1 MTNRSLPIAFAILL
15 PIAVLLTPHFARAD
29 TSPGTWELVRD
40 PIQRERWKLHV
51 RVENLLHAP
60 VSEDGQPI
68 DAVRNAEIHLE
79 LARELLEQADA
90 EHSPDVRLRFDLGIV
105 YERLADSQERDDMHQ
120 RAAEVLS
127 SALGVAPEHPAAVT
141 ALQYL
146 GYAYA
151 HLDRPR
157 EELDVWRRYIPK
169 LTDERSRVVDKMNMG
184 EAEMRLGRVD
194 DALET
199 FRDVLRLCG
208 QLPNT
213 STPNSTY
220 VLTLWDL
227 AVALDRSGDPR
238 AAVDTAAKASAIV
251 TIGSTQLPM
260 SGRSIIAQDPAVF
273 FVPAWEREWYLALAS
288 SAAARDATDVRDAA
302 AMWADAE
309 HHWDSYVQGAA
320 ASGGRD
326 PWLAIARTRR
336 DHTSALRKE
345 AESRAVKMPR
355 RAPGRPTWLDD

>member
-1 MTNRSLPIAFAILL
+1 MTSRCLKVALAALL
-15 PIAVLLTPHFARAD
+15 PLAAMPLSHFATAD
-29 TSPGTWELVRD
+29 TPPGAWDLVRD
-40 PIQRERWKLHV
+40 PAQAERWKLHV

-60 VSEDGQPI
+60 VSEDAQPT
-68 DAVRNAEIHLE
+68 DPVRNTEIHLE
-79 LARELLEQADA
+79 LARDLLEQADA
-90 EHSPDVRLRFDLGIV
+90 EHSSDVRLRFDLGIV
-105 YERLADSQERDDMHQ
+105 YERLGDSQERVDMHR

-127 SALGVAPEHPAAVT
+127 SALDVAPDHPAAVA

-157 EELDVWRRYIPK
+157 EELDAWRRYISK
-169 LTDERSRVVDKMNMG
+169 LTDDRSRVVDKMNMG

-238 AAVDTAAKASAIV
+238 AAVETAAKASAIV

-260 SGRSIIAQDPAVF
+260 SGRAIIAQDPAVF
-273 FVPAWEREWYLALAS
+273 FAPAWEREWYLALAS
-288 SAAARDATDVRDAA
+288 SSAARDTTDVRDAA
-302 AMWADAE
+302 AMWADAS
-309 HHWDSYVQGAA
+309 HHWDAYVEGAA

-326 PWLAIARTRR
+326 PWLAIARMRRERTAVLRR
-336 DHTSALRKE
+336 D
-345 AESRAVKMPR
+345 AESRAIKMPR
-355 RAPGRPTWLDD
+355 RAPTRPTWFSD

>member
-1 MTNRSLPIAFAILL
+1 MTSRSLPISVAVLV
-15 PIAVLLTPHFARAD
+15 PIAVMLVSHFADAD
-29 TSPGTWELVRD
+29 TSPGTWDLARD
-40 PIQRERWKLHV
+40 PAQRERWKLHV
-51 RVENLLHAP
+51 RVETLLHAP
-60 VSEDGQPI
+60 VSEDAQPI
-68 DAVRNAEIHLE
+68 DAVRNAEIRLE

-90 EHSPDVRLRFDLGIV
+90 EHSPDVRLRFDIGIV
-105 YERLADSQERDDMHQ
+105 YERLADSQERDDMHR

-127 SALGVAPEHPAAVT
+127 SALEAAPEHPAAVT

-157 EELDVWRRYIPK
+157 DELDVWRRYIPK
-169 LTDERSRVVDKMNMG
+169 LTDDRSRVVDTMNMG

-238 AAVDTAAKASAIV
+238 AAVETAAKASAIV
-251 TIGSTQLPM
+251 TIGSSQLPM

-320 ASGGRD
+320 AGGGRD
-326 PWLAIARTRR
+326 PWLAIARARR
-336 DHTSALRKE
+336 DHTAALRKD
-345 AESRAVKMPR
+345 AENRATKMPR
-355 RAPGRPTWLDD
+355 RAPARPTWLDD